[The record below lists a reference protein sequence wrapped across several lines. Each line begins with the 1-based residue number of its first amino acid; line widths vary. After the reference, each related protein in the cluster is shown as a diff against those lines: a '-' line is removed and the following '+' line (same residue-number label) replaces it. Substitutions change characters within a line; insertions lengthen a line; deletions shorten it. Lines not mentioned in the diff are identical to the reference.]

1 MIRTY
6 RYRLYPTKEQRSTL
20 HDILWA
26 ACWLYNRALDY
37 RRKRWSESRKS
48 ISYYDQAGMWRDW
61 RNQEPQENPLRLLNM
76 SAGQQV
82 LRRLDT
88 TYKPAS
94 TQSITNQETECRSKT
109 IGCTSK
115 MLDL

>member
-6 RYRLYPTKEQRSTL
+6 RFRLYPTKEQRSTL
-20 HDILWA
+20 NDILWA

-61 RNQEPQENPLRLLNM
+61 RNEEPQENPLRLLNM
-76 SAGQQV
+76 SAGQ
-82 LRRLDT
+82 
-88 TYKPAS
+88 
-94 TQSITNQETECRSKT
+94 
-109 IGCTSK
+109 
-115 MLDL
+115 